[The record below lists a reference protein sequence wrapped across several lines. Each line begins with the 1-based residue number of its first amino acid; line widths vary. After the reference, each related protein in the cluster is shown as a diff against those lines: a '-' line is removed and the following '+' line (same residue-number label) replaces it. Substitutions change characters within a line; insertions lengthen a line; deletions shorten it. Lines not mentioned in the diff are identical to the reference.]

1 MSSVFSQQTMIC
13 LHLVL
18 LGEPQVVVG
27 FQQLNVLGQL
37 VDGDR
42 RVAHHSCRGSQHQ
55 RKQGKGSEVR
65 PDNKHEHRSAALL
78 IGKKKRRR

>member
-1 MSSVFSQQTMIC
+1 MIC

-55 RKQGKGSEVR
+55 KEQGEGSEVR
-65 PDNKHEHRSAALL
+65 PDDKHEHRSAALL
-78 IGKKKRRR
+78 IGKRKGEGNYTITYH